1 MKEKNEEPIVLEGV
15 EVDVSNFG
23 FKKVEDTDEIKF
35 DNQRDYIVSLLH
47 GTIDLY
53 DSMINDPRLSSEA
66 RKKLEEMKAEK
77 VNIIKNELTNQ
88 LMSDFDEL
96 MDSLSNPDI
105 LIQDKENALKEVTNI
120 VSICRDD
127 LKDDKLAVEFENR
140 VSTLQDAY
148 VSLENK
154 SEKEEKDSLCDF
166 ESMTNNEL
174 YKYLF
179 DLEEKIK
186 AAAKKSNNDEVHK
199 LLDECVRLQEEI
211 DKRINGI
218 TAKKEEPK
226 HKSKKE
232 SSLEDELDDF
242 DKERD
247 KIIKAEHFS
256 KESRDEM
263 LDNLYEEREAKKG
276 GRKR

>member
-1 MKEKNEEPIVLEGV
+1 
-15 EVDVSNFG
+15 
-23 FKKVEDTDEIKF
+23 
-35 DNQRDYIVSLLH
+35 
-47 GTIDLY
+47 
-53 DSMINDPRLSSEA
+53 
-66 RKKLEEMKAEK
+66 
-77 VNIIKNELTNQ
+77 
-88 LMSDFDEL
+88 MSDFDEL